1 MVRKLQSLLDSYRY
15 EICEIT
21 ERSKSKLTVSFQQAF
36 SVLLN
41 HINYFFSLKQDFL
54 CQLLFFENFE
64 DSGLK
69 SQEQKDK
76 LWNAHLQDIKLT
88 QDQYL
93 RTMQLMMS
101 LRFQF
106 ESEDSYIKVIQLMNI
121 GNQIENVSDAQGS
134 SPKHQIN

>member
-101 LRFQF
+101 LWFQF